1 MHEGEKQM
9 SEKWRPLQES
19 EGCGCSAEGE
29 TAITQFGGLLKPLTP
44 FSTSNFKDQWPGS
57 DSNTNETQIIKL
69 LGNEDRSLIELFM
82 SLIILLRGASL
93 ATGHAGSGKRIFRC
107 DINHLIFRQLC
118 VTGNTKVPELHLTA
132 RHCCPEL
139 IETFLGPYSD
149 SQGMPE

>member
-9 SEKWRPLQES
+9 SENCRPLQES
-19 EGCGCSAEGE
+19 EGCDCSAEGE

-69 LGNEDRSLIELFM
+69 FGNEDRSLIELFM

-118 VTGNTKVPELHLTA
+118 VTGNTKVPELRLTA

-139 IETFLGPYSD
+139 IEKFLGPYLD
-149 SQGMPE
+149 SGNA